1 MSKIIKLFS
10 LALLLVMFCFECAF
24 AATYPCEG
32 KIAKNAVNVRKKA
45 NQGSD
50 QVGKLK
56 QNEIVTV
63 VGEETNGN
71 TIWYKVEFGKGK
83 TGYVRGD
90 LIELRENSVKKSTQD
105 KNVSAAKQTEKV
117 SSNTISQS
125 KTVHV
130 TKSVFE
136 KSNPSY
142 DLTYSYDTTPFAG
155 LFYDHTVYA
164 PWSRELEFDGTD
176 VARLTVSFMNKRD
189 KYSEVPKDVKNAII
203 EFIHAYLKAAGYS
216 NVELPSEIESVW
228 ECLLHAYKF
237 DSIVINGY
245 EFMFS
250 RQSGRYD
257 ISIGI
262 LHRSEFLDEFC
273 VSVEKAREKPTPTST
288 PMPTPTPEPIRV
300 SEDGWYMSSD
310 GMVEAQIVSFEEIGY
325 PEYELKIEYRIDGER
340 KSDIFAGRYTL
351 TAFLSEYL
359 SNNPSSKNRK
369 VPIVATGSIDR
380 FVQIRNTLYS
390 LEFTIVLG
398 KDTKKTLNIDV
409 DLSALFPDEFM
420 NYDAIN
426 VATCLRANKKALN
439 VDTCSIRNIKMV
451 DSAKYKDITYYTY
464 EITAM
469 NALGGNTT
477 NQMMAVYNTASGRYT
492 LFTYDSYYAI
502 EPAIVVNGIN
512 TPNYDEASKEYEK
525 LLNQTVELPAESLI
539 MILQDQ
545 NAKLNWN

>member
-1 MSKIIKLFS
+1 MKRF
-10 LALLLVMFCFECAF
+10 ARYFVLLVVMLLVCINGAF

-273 VSVEKAREKPTPTST
+273 VSVEKAREKPTPTPT

-310 GMVEAQIVSFEEIGY
+310 GMVEVKIVSFEETSY
-325 PEYELKIEYRIDGER
+325 PEYELKVQYRIDEETV
-340 KSDIFAGRYTL
+340 SDISVARYAL
-351 TAFLSEYL
+351 TSFVNEYVH
-359 SNNPSSKNRK
+359 SNPSYKNQK
-369 VPIVATGSIDR
+369 VPISTTGNIEN
-380 FVQIRNTLYS
+380 FTQKRNTVYEYDFAIIIGEDEKEILS
-390 LEFTIVLG
+390 WRL
-398 KDTKKTLNIDV
+398 
-409 DLSALFPDEFM
+409 DLAALFPDKYM

-426 VATCLRANKKALN
+426 VAACIKSYLN
-439 VDTCSIRNIKMV
+439 ARNISQYSIGSVKVV
-451 DSAKYKDITYYTY
+451 DSKKYEDITYYSY
-464 EITAM
+464 EVIPKNVYGNNISDTMIA
-469 NALGGNTT
+469 AYNTT
-477 NQMMAVYNTASGRYT
+477 TGSYT
-492 LFTYDSYYAI
+492 LFTCDSEYTSVSAM
-502 EPAIVVNGIN
+502 VVNGV
-512 TPNYDEASKEYEK
+512 TSPTYSEALKEYRSLMEK
-525 LLNQTVELPAESLI
+525 TVVLPAETLLLA
-539 MILQDQ
+539 MQGRGLELTW
-545 NAKLNWN
+545 K